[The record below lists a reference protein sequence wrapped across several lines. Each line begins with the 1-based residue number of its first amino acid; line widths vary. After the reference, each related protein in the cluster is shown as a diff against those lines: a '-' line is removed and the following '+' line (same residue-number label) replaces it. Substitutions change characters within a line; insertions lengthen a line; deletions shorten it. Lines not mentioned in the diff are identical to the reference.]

1 MKRILRP
8 VLFILLLVPLAV
20 WMLYKPIR
28 VVAPELVGLTCVGE
42 TICIDD
48 EPRAP
53 EAAMLYDGALQ
64 FVHENVDEIERP
76 PRVVFCAMDSC
87 YSAFGLD
94 KPTAYTTPFGIIVSP
109 RGWEPHYVRHEMIHH
124 LQIERLGFWKLGPV
138 RRWRAPEWFIE
149 GMAYALSGDPRPEL
163 SEPYQTYRVRFEEW
177 YRSVGKEMLWEF
189 AQDL

>member
-1 MKRILRP
+1 
-8 VLFILLLVPLAV
+8 
-20 WMLYKPIR
+20 
-28 VVAPELVGLTCVGE
+28 
-42 TICIDD
+42 
-48 EPRAP
+48 
-53 EAAMLYDGALQ
+53 MLYDGALQ

-76 PRVVFCAMDSC
+76 PRVVFCATDSC

-124 LQIERLGFWKLGPV
+124 LQMERLGFWKLGPV
-138 RRWRAPEWFIE
+138 PRWRAPEWFIE

-189 AQDL
+189 AHEL